1 MILYTSMPHEVVF
14 SAVDSDFE
22 KHSMI
27 EMNGVPLM
35 VEKLDNQDCRIVRMM
50 STDPAHYLDANLMP
64 GTVLKMTVSLDQN
77 PSSSL

>member
-14 SAVDSDFE
+14 SAVQSDFE

-27 EMNGVPLM
+27 EMNGIPLM
-35 VEKLDNQDCRIVRMM
+35 VEQLENQDCRIVRMM
-50 STDPAHYLDANLMP
+50 STDPAHYLDANLQP
-64 GTVLKMTVSLDQN
+64 GTVLKMTVAPDQN